1 MDEEIEE
8 QQRKQEREQ
17 ERERKQREIFDG
29 GNTEGGYQNMF
40 AQFLQASMQQQ
51 EEEQEEMIDT
61 ESKPKEEVGLIE
73 CGLF

>member
-1 MDEEIEE
+1 MDGIDEEIEE

-17 ERERKQREIFDG
+17 EREKKQREIING

-40 AQFLQASMQQQ
+40 AQFLQSSMQQQ

-61 ESKPKEEVGLIE
+61 DSKPKEEVG
-73 CGLF
+73 